1 MPSSSDQRLIATSL
15 PSDTQLRVIFAVVVM
30 LVVAL
35 AATAPYAG
43 RPTEGTEIFLPA
55 YAAAVLVIETTTAAL
70 LFATFRVQRSVSLL
84 VLASGYLLSAAL
96 AVPWALT
103 FPGVFSTLG
112 FDQNLQATAWI
123 AAARRIGF
131 AAAVVGFALCDP
143 RWTVRSPSRW
153 ISASVGGLV
162 AGAGLVLWFAL
173 TVTPDLPAF
182 MADARTTAP
191 AWAYVPPLALLLYA
205 VGMVVLLRGRRSTL
219 DIWMSVA
226 LLSLFVEILLI
237 SYMGAAVRLS
247 VGWWSGRFFGL
258 VAAGTILLVLLAET
272 TGSYARLVQVA
283 INERRARRDRLTAM
297 EALSASIAHEINQPL
312 ASMVTN
318 ANAGLRWLS
327 RAEPQTGEAEAA
339 LKRIVDD
346 GHRADKIVS
355 GIRTM
360 FLKGAQERVAVD
372 LKCVIDEALGRS
384 ASERALA
391 AVEVETVYPPEV
403 KMVICNPIQLLQ
415 VVSNLIDNAVDAMK
429 AGGGRVRRLTISIED
444 GEPGEVEAAFADT
457 GPGVSPDI
465 ADRIF
470 LPFVSTKPDGMGMGL
485 MFCRSVIEAHGGR
498 LWIAANAPTGAVFR
512 FSLPASTVVEESNK
526 VGVHP

>member
-1 MPSSSDQRLIATSL
+1 MPPSSDQRLISTSL

-35 AATAPYAG
+35 AVTAPYAG
-43 RPTEGTEIFLPA
+43 RPTRGTEIFLPA
-55 YAAAVLVIETTTAAL
+55 YAAAVFVIEMTTAAL
-70 LFATFRVQRSVSLL
+70 LFATFRVQRSVPLL
-84 VLASGYLLSAAL
+84 VLASGYLLSAIL
-96 AVPWALT
+96 AVPWALS
-103 FPGVFSTLG
+103 FPGVFSVLAW
-112 FDQNLQATAWI
+112 DQNLQATAWI
-123 AAARRIGF
+123 AAIRRIGF
-131 AAAVVGFALCDP
+131 AVAVVGFALSDP
-143 RWTVRSPSRW
+143 RRTVRSPGRW
-153 ISASVGGLV
+153 VLACVGGLL
-162 AGAGLVLWFAL
+162 AGAAAVLWFV
-173 TVTPDLPAF
+173 VTATQSLPAF
-182 MADARTTAP
+182 MADARSTAP

-205 VGMVVLLRGRRSTL
+205 VGIAVLLTRRRSTL

-247 VGWWSGRFFGL
+247 IGWWSGRFFGL
-258 VAAGTILLVLLAET
+258 VAAGSILLVLLAET
-272 TGSYARLVQVA
+272 TGSYARLAQAAV
-283 INERRARRDRLTAM
+283 NERRARRDRMTAM

-327 RAEPQTGEAEAA
+327 RAEPQIGEAEAA

-391 AVEVETVYPPEV
+391 AVEVETVYPPEI

-444 GEPGEVEAAFADT
+444 GEPGEVEASFADT

-512 FSLPASTVVEESNK
+512 FSLPASTVVEASNQ